1 MSQYNHCMSDA
12 SVQHAQFRKIREE
25 ASKARNKILLSG
37 NSSRRRL
44 PPSLAFHG
52 RFCPV
57 PPRGGGGEQGFA
69 DKTNGQTEETFESR
83 DRVKALACRRI
94 SKPRK
99 GAERNRPC
107 AWRQRHDL

>member
-1 MSQYNHCMSDA
+1 MAA
-12 SVQHAQFRKIREE
+12 SAPCHLE
-25 ASKARNKILLSG
+25 
-37 NSSRRRL
+37 
-44 PPSLAFHG
+44 
-52 RFCPV
+52 
-57 PPRGGGGEQGFA
+57 GGGGEQGFA

-107 AWRQRHDL
+107 AWRQRHDLASMAPEFADEQRSRPFRSGQRGWRDFRTSTGKR